1 MQNKKAQNAKK
12 AKQKTKSKNAP
23 QKTQTKK
30 AQKAKKAKQKCTAKA
45 HKAFVCPKFKLLLVF
60 V

>member
-23 QKTQTKK
+23 QKTQNKKHAK
-30 AQKAKKAKQKCTAKA
+30 AQN
-45 HKAFVCPKFKLLLVF
+45 AFACPKFKLLLDF